1 MIKKWTW
8 NSIYRFCVDNNLYTV
23 GDNEHYSAMLDFVNN
38 NSPTEYN
45 IRKVAIDLV
54 IHSEG
59 MSFWDENDI
68 ANMVANLTAYITK
81 EE

>member
-1 MIKKWTW
+1 
-8 NSIYRFCVDNNLYTV
+8 
-23 GDNEHYSAMLDFVNN
+23 MLDFVTNN
-38 NSPTEYN
+38 NPTEYN

-68 ANMVANLTAYITK
+68 TNMVANLTSYITK
-81 EE
+81 KEE